1 MLNDTAQTF
10 LLGSDQVWRYEYA
23 RGCGHLYF
31 LDFVVPEKKRIAFGS
46 SFGIEV
52 DRAPDP
58 YRLTSSILLD
68 SFDAISVREKEGVAI
83 LKDRYD
89 LDSTWVLDPVFLC
102 DSSHYTEA
110 AKRSQRDT
118 SRPFVLSYILDP
130 TEAKRNLLCHVRDYL
145 QKPLVNMLDAQ
156 VDFEAKKKKLNLEGS
171 VDDLTVEDW
180 LAYMEKC
187 EFLVTDSFHGMCFA
201 LIFHKPFVCIGN
213 AKRGLARFKSI
224 LGALGLTE
232 RLVEESVSFEELES
246 LLCPIKYEPVD
257 AILAPLV
264 RESKAWLSEALKS
277 SRSAEKTQ
285 IVANAKLLD
294 AMGQILLDLHVPFP
308 ALHQQLRQHLTDPG
322 TLPNFL
328 DELQELRS
336 KVKKLPLYRLLAT
349 LTFGQK
355 RQHYRQII
363 DSIQQALSSLRRGE

>member
-1 MLNDTAQTF
+1 
-10 LLGSDQVWRYEYA
+10 
-23 RGCGHLYF
+23 
-31 LDFVVPEKKRIAFGS
+31 
-46 SFGIEV
+46 
-52 DRAPDP
+52 
-58 YRLTSSILLD
+58 
-68 SFDAISVREKEGVAI
+68 
-83 LKDRYD
+83 
-89 LDSTWVLDPVFLC
+89 
-102 DSSHYTEA
+102 
-110 AKRSQRDT
+110 
-118 SRPFVLSYILDP
+118 
-130 TEAKRNLLCHVRDYL
+130 
-145 QKPLVNMLDAQ
+145 
-156 VDFEAKKKKLNLEGS
+156 
-171 VDDLTVEDW
+171 
-180 LAYMEKC
+180 MEKC

-264 RESKAWLSEALKS
+264 RESKVWLSEALKS

-363 DSIQQALSSLRRGE
+363 DSTLQALSSLRRGE